1 MCASDQDGLRAM
13 TQTIPDEEAF
23 EYTLQNFLWSL
34 QVMTMG
40 AVELCDAW
48 GNYNVAWE
56 LVSDLK
62 GDGDAIAT
70 MPPSYLDDGQKKAV
84 RQFIDRLGAIPK
96 TLLVAATSQLANQEA
111 MRHPYWVPLRTAAS
125 ELLAELEPVAA
136 RNRAYF
142 ASL

>member
-1 MCASDQDGLRAM
+1 M

-23 EYTLQNFLWSL
+23 EYTLQNFLKSVD
-34 QVMTMG
+34 VMTMEPV
-40 AVELCDAW
+40 ALCNAW

-62 GDGDAIAT
+62 GDGKAIVT
-70 MPPSYLDDGQKKAV
+70 MACSYLDDGQKQDV
-84 RQFIDRLGAIPK
+84 RPFLDGLGDIPK
-96 TLLVAATSQLANQEA
+96 ALLVAATSPLANQQA
-111 MRHPYWVPLRTAAS
+111 MNHPCWVPFRRSAS
-125 ELLAELEPVAA
+125 ELLAKLEPVAV